1 MKKPLDF
8 VLLMAEDDSDDQDLF
23 KDALEQYY
31 DPVQLRFVADGEECC
46 DYLKRRG
53 RYADPE
59 LSPRPGLILLDL
71 NMPRKN
77 GKEVLSEIKADE
89 SLKSIPVI
97 VFTTSRSPFDIQEA
111 YQLGSNSYMVKPN
124 TYRETLALIQQLA
137 GFWFN
142 AAELPE

>member
-23 KDALEQYY
+23 KDALAHYY
-31 DPVQLRFVADGEECC
+31 DPVKLRFVADGEECC
-46 DYLKRRG
+46 DYLKRKG
-53 RYADPE
+53 HYANPE
-59 LSPRPGLILLDL
+59 SSPRPDLILLDL

-77 GKEVLSEIKADE
+77 GKEVLSEIKADD

-97 VFTTSRSPFDIQEA
+97 VFTTSRSPSDIQEA

-124 TYRETLALIQQLA
+124 SFRETLDLIQQLA
-137 GFWFN
+137 GFWFT
-142 AAELPE
+142 AAELPD